1 MTDEIMMPVPK
12 AEAVSLAEIHAMR
25 QLTDAVSTLARQMER
40 YGEKLDDVRERII
53 RIEAKN
59 HERAIEAIQ
68 TELKIAQSK
77 IATFDGL
84 QKKLDDALAKID
96 GLESVRDKATGAV
109 GASGWLAKYAPWIL
123 TIAALALAGLGFDQA
138 KP

>member
-1 MTDEIMMPVPK
+1 MMPVTKP
-12 AEAVSLAEIHAMR
+12 EAVSLAEIHAMR

-68 TELKIAQSK
+68 NELKIALAK

-84 QKKLDDALAKID
+84 HKQLGDALAKID
-96 GLESVRDKATGAV
+96 GLESVRDRATGAV
-109 GASGWLAKYAPWIL
+109 GATGWVAKYAPWLLAIGV
-123 TIAALALAGLGFDQA
+123 AALAGLGFDQA